1 MQDAGANG
9 QTVMLDFYA
18 DWCVSCKEME
28 RYTFSDS
35 RVITALSDS
44 RLLKT
49 DVTANDDID
58 VELMSSLGIYGP
70 PAILFFDKNG
80 NELRNRRVVG
90 FMEADDFVNHINT
103 TF

>member
-1 MQDAGANG
+1 
-9 QTVMLDFYA
+9 MLYIGHQEDGFNLA
-18 DWCVSCKEME
+18 IQLFIHCGH
-28 RYTFSDS
+28 
-35 RVITALSDS
+35 
-44 RLLKT
+44 LKLVFEIR
-49 DVTANDDID
+49 DRAQTANDDID